1 MSGFVML
8 FAVATALTVP
18 TIDRRTVLGV
28 LTSAPV
34 LPAIADDL
42 DSIESTGVGADRN
55 FVPRMRLE
63 PQQLA
68 PTGKLDVNAASV
80 VEYKKMAGL
89 YPRVAGKIASHGPYS
104 DVKDVYKVLDNKEAA
119 LFRKYQTNFVALPPG
134 RQFIERI
141 NQRQSL

>member
-1 MSGFVML
+1 MSRFLV
-8 FAVATALTVP
+8 FSVAAALTIP
-18 TIDRRTVLGV
+18 TLDRRAVLGA
-28 LTSAPV
+28 LTCGPV
-34 LPAIADDL
+34 LPAIAGDL

-68 PTGKLDVNAASV
+68 PPGKLDVNAASV
-80 VEYKKMAGL
+80 VEYKKLAGL
-89 YPRVAGKIASHGPYS
+89 YPRVAGKIASHGPYT
-104 DVKDVYKVLDNKEAA
+104 DVKDVYKVLDKTEAA